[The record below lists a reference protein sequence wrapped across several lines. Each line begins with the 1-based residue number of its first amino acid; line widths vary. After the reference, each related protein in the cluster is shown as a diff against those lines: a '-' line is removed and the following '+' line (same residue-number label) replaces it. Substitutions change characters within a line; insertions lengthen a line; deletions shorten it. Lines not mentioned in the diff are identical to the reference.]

1 MSPCTLHD
9 MHALHAPTQDTLSSH
24 SPMLHA
30 CAHRVVGLDPYKDM
44 SHQMLTLCCTMRV
57 CFGHAMH
64 GSMVHMLCVPPPK
77 AHCLPPHHALHV
89 DTPACGWPPYMC
101 KDQRHATFHPSLA
114 MCQFFHDGIHACL
127 WVALTMAT
135 IGHFPNMPPWWP
147 LDTSQPH
154 HLANDLPLMTT
165 PCYHANT

>member
-1 MSPCTLHD
+1 MAHCMSPCTLHD

-77 AHCLPPHHALHV
+77 AHCLPTMPCMLTHLHV
-89 DTPACGWPPYMC
+89 VGHHTCVRTRGMQHFTHPWQCANSFMMAFMHACGLHSPWPP
-101 KDQRHATFHPSLA
+101 L
-114 MCQFFHDGIHACL
+114 GISPTCL
-127 WVALTMAT
+127 HGGL
-135 IGHFPNMPPWWP
+135 
-147 LDTSQPH
+147 
-154 HLANDLPLMTT
+154 
-165 PCYHANT
+165 